1 MPEVLGWGAYVLA
14 SGPLM
19 PRRGPGVRRALCTGV
34 WPVRRL
40 AQPSACMGTPA
51 AQDHVSRG
59 SGGLAGSR
67 LQPALRQRWCHPCR
81 GVLDQVRADS
91 VPAGVR
97 SHGGRLSGSL
107 SGFRFLGNQVWDRQT
122 AGSLSPRQAPFT
134 PCCSSRAPLAL
145 SPRTQ
150 KDAPA
155 LSKAQWEHQGRPAS
169 PAGRGPGPPG
179 AQRSGWHC
187 CSRLSGPCLWATDP
201 RGLPCQC
208 LHSPPLSP
216 GLGEALF
223 IPTSQMKTPRP
234 ERGRDAPQPCVLAR
248 L

>member
-34 WPVRRL
+34 WPVCRL
-40 AQPSACMGTPA
+40 AQPSACMWTPA

-59 SGGLAGSR
+59 GGGLAGSR

-134 PCCSSRAPLAL
+134 PCCSSRAPPCPL
-145 SPRTQ
+145 TQ
-150 KDAPA
+150 DTEGRAR
-155 LSKAQWEHQGRPAS
+155 SQQGPVGA
-169 PAGRGPGPPG
+169 PGPPCLPGRTGPGTARRTAEWLALLLQAVWPLPVGHRPPGPALPVPAQPPTLAWPGRGVVYPHFTDENTEAG
-179 AQRSGWHC
+179 AG
-187 CSRLSGPCLWATDP
+187 T
-201 RGLPCQC
+201 
-208 LHSPPLSP
+208 
-216 GLGEALF
+216 
-223 IPTSQMKTPRP
+223 
-234 ERGRDAPQPCVLAR
+234 
-248 L
+248 